1 MSLRLRVTL
10 LVTAVV
16 GIAVVLL
23 GTGVYL
29 AFQSRLVGEVEVRLE
44 HAADALSGLLDSRAG
59 QPPAPIPTRI
69 PGDPGGDV
77 IIVLGYDASGHQVA
91 LGRDPLAPSIA
102 VPDAV
107 WKGALD
113 DGRRL
118 ATVTAGDQSYRV
130 TTRRLAGPAPV
141 ATPDGPSALRAI
153 GLAQSLASAD
163 QALASLRLP
172 LVLGGIVTVLVA
184 AAAAALL
191 ATRAVRP
198 VSDLV
203 SAAETL
209 GAGGELSRRLPVPQ
223 TKDEIA
229 RLSVAFNSSLE
240 RVENAYRSLEASLA
254 QQRRFVADASHEL
267 RTPLTAIRTSIEGL
281 RRYPGMP
288 AAKRAVALDEAVEEA
303 ERMTRLL
310 EDLLALARSDA
321 GVRLTSAPLDWD
333 ELVHDVAND
342 AQRLCDPRR
351 VEVRVAEPLGPGLGD
366 AEALRRV
373 MRILFD
379 NIARHTPADTSVTL
393 TVTATPTLVRI
404 EVADDGPGA
413 PRDLLPHIFD
423 RFTQA
428 DLSRRNPGSGLGL
441 AIARSI
447 VEAHHGQVTASAV
460 EPHGLSIIVAVPREP
475 NP

>member
-1 MSLRLRVTL
+1 M
-10 LVTAVV
+10 
-16 GIAVVLL
+16 
-23 GTGVYL
+23 
-29 AFQSRLVGEVEVRLE
+29 
-44 HAADALSGLLDSRAG
+44 
-59 QPPAPIPTRI
+59 
-69 PGDPGGDV
+69 
-77 IIVLGYDASGHQVA
+77 
-91 LGRDPLAPSIA
+91 
-102 VPDAV
+102 VPDTE
-107 WKGALD
+107 WQRALD
-113 DGRRL
+113 DGRRVV
-118 ATVTAGDQSYRV
+118 TVTSGDQSYRV
-130 TTRRLAGPAPV
+130 TMRRLARPT
-141 ATPDGPSALRAI
+141 ATLTPSGPSAVRAI
-153 GLAQSLASAD
+153 ALGQSLASAD

-198 VSDLV
+198 VSELV

-209 GAGGELSRRLPVPQ
+209 GAGGELSRRLPVPR

-229 RLSVAFNSSLE
+229 RLTAAFNSSLE
-240 RVENAYRSLEASLA
+240 RVENAYRSLEAILG

-333 ELVHDVAND
+333 ELLHDVADD
-342 AQRLCDPRR
+342 AQRLCGPRHL
-351 VEVRVAEPLGPGLGD
+351 EVRLAEPLGPGIGD
-366 AEALRRV
+366 VEALRRV
-373 MRILFD
+373 MRILLD
-379 NIARHTPADTSVTL
+379 NVARHTPADTSVSL
-393 TVTATPTLVRI
+393 TAAATSTFVRVK
-404 EVADDGPGA
+404 VADDGPGA
-413 PRDLLPHIFD
+413 PRELLPHIFD